1 MRRAH
6 HSWLSSLILAALLA
20 IVLIPILAGFA
31 AVFFRSERLTSGLQF
46 LAWQDYSLSN
56 AVDKYRTLAAD
67 GRLASAFM
75 RSLLL
80 ATVIGLLTA
89 WSAMI
94 AAFILSR
101 QKFRGATALRL
112 AGYTAYLA
120 PPVILVIAL
129 AWLAA
134 AARGPISALLVLAL
148 GQCTF
153 LFPLNYALA
162 LGHWAQTPYEID
174 RTAATDGAG
183 LLARLRVHMA
193 PGNPSLAFMGG
204 LALLTF
210 MLSWSDL
217 LFSRYLLMRH
227 PDQRLLTDL
236 VVERLGA
243 NDVVAARGELAAVAV
258 MTSIVAALAA
268 SAYSVMFNHVN
279 RAK

>member
-1 MRRAH
+1 MKRLSQ
-6 HSWLSSLILAALLA
+6 SWPSNLVMAVLLVV
-20 IVLIPILAGFA
+20 VLTPILASFA
-31 AVFFRSERLTSGLQF
+31 ALFFRSERLTSGLQF
-46 LAWQDYSLSN
+46 LAWTDYSLAN
-56 AVDKYRTLAAD
+56 ALDKYRILAAD
-67 GRLASAFM
+67 GRLLSAFL
-75 RSLLL
+75 RSLTL
-80 ATVIGLLTA
+80 ALAIGLLTA

-94 AAFILSR
+94 AAFYLSR
-101 QKFRGATALRL
+101 QRFRGSTLLRL

-129 AWLAA
+129 GWLAA
-134 AARGPISALLVLAL
+134 GARGPYSALLVLVA

-183 LLARLRVHMA
+183 LLIRLKVHMA
-193 PGNPSLAFMGG
+193 AGTPSFAFMGG

-210 MLSWSDL
+210 MLSWSDV

-243 NDVVAARGELAAVAV
+243 NDVVTARGELAAVAV
-258 MTSIVAALAA
+258 MTAIVAAVAA

-279 RAK
+279 RTR